1 MNTACVRKV
10 SMILYGKLMKG
21 NMLLK
26 DSKAIGK
33 DTEKSFHDQMEEA
46 FLRLCRNLDI
56 PVPIWLNKNTR
67 EISQYKKTYFEKEQF
82 IEETVFDRFVLEIE
96 V

>member
-1 MNTACVRKV
+1 MV
-10 SMILYGKLMKG
+10 LYGKLMKG

-33 DTEKSFHDQMEEA
+33 GRDKSFHEQMEEA
-46 FLRLCRNLDI
+46 YLQLCKNLDI
-56 PVPIWLNKNTR
+56 PVPIWLKKNTR
-67 EISQYKKTYFEKEQF
+67 EISNYRKTYFEKEQF